1 MKIYKCLLT
10 DQEFYSDAKP
20 ITVDEESGMIS
31 VPSATATEGG
41 VSVDT
46 GGGNAFGGGAEDEVD
61 DMEETKLDHF
71 WQFPD
76 IENEVTFSS
85 FKKFKKEYYIYYV
98 NAYKR
103 LVKEGK
109 VPESQKDTIKASLKS
124 ALGWIEE
131 NFDSLQFYSLSPYID
146 TYDEYPDEDGDG
158 SVFGANMA
166 YLLYNEEGARFYF
179 VGGAFQE
186 EKV

>member
-1 MKIYKCLLT
+1 MKIFKCLLT

-20 ITVDEESGMIS
+20 ITLDEESGMMW
-31 VPSATATEGG
+31 VPSNEATEGG
-41 VSVDT
+41 TKVDT
-46 GGGNAFGGGAEDEVD
+46 GGGNAFGGGDEDDVD
-61 DMEETKLDHF
+61 DAEETKLDHF

-109 VPESQKDTIKASLKS
+109 VPEEQKDTIKASLKS
-124 ALGWIEE
+124 ALAWIEA
-131 NFDSLQFYSLSPYID
+131 NFDSLQFFSLSPYID
-146 TYDEYPDEDGDG
+146 EYPEYPDEDGDPAT
-158 SVFGANMA
+158 FGANMA
-166 YLLYNEEGARFYF
+166 YLLYNEHGARFYF
-179 VGGAFQE
+179 VGGAFKG